1 MNSIDS
7 KLNRISVYLSDINA
21 ICDDLLDGI
30 KKLDKESEDEFT
42 DLTYLMTLKASRMS
56 TIADLIDSAARELED
71 DLEWKFDK

>member
-1 MNSIDS
+1 MNSIDT
-7 KLNRISVYLSDINA
+7 KLDRISVYLSDINS

-30 KKLDKESEDEFT
+30 KKLDKENEDEFT

-56 TIADLIDSAARELED
+56 TIADLIDSVARELED